1 MKSKKIKNR
10 HVLIVGAGSSL
21 LIYWKSIKEF
31 IDNNNV
37 ITVGI
42 NRINHIL
49 IPDYHL
55 WADGR
60 VYKNFGHEINKKSIL
75 IFGDDITKLSRE
87 EHWSGPYK
95 IIRYTKLKWKASYD
109 DPTHRYYGEGDIKYN
124 KKTKEFHGVFRTAGS
139 LAILWSH
146 IKKASKISVVGMD
159 GYTFYPENKL
169 REKNKIQRQHCYG
182 KGFTDAFA
190 RNMSRDKLKDKKK
203 SNEFYKLG
211 IKKDADVYKT
221 LRSIKKYGVKFEIL
235 TPTVYKD
242 FYNPKILNIE

>member
-1 MKSKKIKNR
+1 MRKVIKKSHI
-10 HVLIVGAGSSL
+10 LIVGAAPSL
-21 LIYWKSIKEF
+21 KKYWKIINEF
-31 IDNNNV
+31 IKNNKV
-37 ITVGI
+37 VTVGVNGI
-42 NRINHIL
+42 NIFL
-49 IPDYHL
+49 IPNYHFWL
-55 WADGR
+55 DKKR
-60 VYKNFGHEINKKSIL
+60 YKRYGHRIDKRSKIIFGGSCGDSIINKWD
-75 IFGDDITKLSRE
+75 GE
-87 EHWSGPYK
+87 YEVV
-95 IIRYTKLKWKASYD
+95 RYSVLKK
-109 DPTHRYYGEGDIKYN
+109 IKYRDVSN
-124 KKTKEFHGVFRTAGS
+124 YYKENVRYDKKKDKFYGNFRTAGS